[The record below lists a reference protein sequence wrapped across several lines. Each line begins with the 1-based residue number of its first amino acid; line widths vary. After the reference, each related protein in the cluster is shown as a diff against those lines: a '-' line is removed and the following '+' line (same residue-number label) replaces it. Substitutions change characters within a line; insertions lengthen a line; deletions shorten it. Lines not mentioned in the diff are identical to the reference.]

1 MADKTLCGEIY
12 LCLLTAVNTFK
23 HVHTDKMINI
33 LGMNIYIDNYIKY
46 SCIIYISIMTLCQ
59 QIAHEILESLCSH
72 VAYTF
77 VSILCSLDEIEYEA
91 RCFNVE

>member
-12 LCLLTAVNTFK
+12 LCLLTAVNNFK

-33 LGMNIYIDNYIKY
+33 LGMNIYMDNYIKY
-46 SCIIYISIMTLCQ
+46 SCIYISIMTLCH
-59 QIAHEILESLCSH
+59 QISHDILESLCH
-72 VAYTF
+72 VAHTF